1 MPRPAPEAAPRVAL
15 SGTVERVTFHNL
27 DNGFCVLR
35 LQVRG
40 RRELVTLIGHA
51 PSVAPGE
58 TVQASGEW
66 QNTVDHGLQF
76 KAALLQ
82 VTPPDS
88 LEGIERYLGS
98 GLIRGIGR
106 ELARRLVRAF
116 GERVFE
122 VVEEHPERLKTVD
135 GIGPIRL
142 QRILD
147 GWAEQRVIRD
157 IMVFL
162 QSNGIGTARAVR
174 IYKTYGADA
183 VPLIS
188 ENPYRLARDI
198 RGVGFK
204 TADALAQ
211 RLGIAKD
218 ADIRARAGLAYTLL
232 QAVGAGHCALP
243 EQRLLEEAEELL
255 EIPREILERALVAEL
270 AEGDLIADAIDGE
283 RAIFLAAL
291 WHAERLIGRRLHQ
304 IASGRPPWGSIDAE
318 PALAWVQDRL
328 RLDLAPSQ
336 RAAVERAISS
346 RALIIT
352 GGPGVGKTTLVR
364 AILAILRAKRVE
376 VALCAP
382 TGRAAKRLSESTGLE
397 AKTIHRLLEVDPR
410 SGGFRRRAENPLECG
425 LLVVDETSM
434 VDVPLMASLLDA
446 APDDGALLL
455 VGDVDQLPSVGPGQV
470 LRDAID
476 SGVVPVARLTEIFRQ
491 EESSRIV
498 VNAHRINR
506 GLMPE
511 LPESGATATASED
524 SAVSPGSP
532 GAPVA
537 TRRPTAGRSLDTSSS
552 GTPSLGAPSTGRPST
567 AKQSAGTSSAG
578 ASSSG
583 APWIDTP
590 SPGRSPAGPPTS
602 GAPSARPSTGDG
614 ALTDFYFVAAEQP
627 EDVRAKVVE
636 IARQRIPRRFGLD
649 PLLDVQVL
657 CPMNRGQ
664 LGARAFNLELQAAL
678 NPKRAGAA
686 EVERFGWTYRVGDKV
701 MQTENDY
708 DKDVFN
714 GDVGVVA
721 AIDPD
726 AQELVVRYDQRDVA
740 YRFGELDQI
749 VLAYAITIHKSQGS
763 EYPAIIVPIALAHWV
778 MLQRNLIYTAVT
790 RGRSLVVL
798 VGQRRALATAV
809 KGRPVERRI
818 SKVREWIASPPG

>member
-1 MPRPAPEAAPRVAL
+1 MLHAPEAAGPPRPAAEVVPVPRTEPPSPERAPL
-15 SGTVERVTFHNL
+15 SGTVERVTFHNPE
-27 DNGFCVLR
+27 NGFCVLR
-35 LQVRG
+35 LKVRG

-98 GLIRGIGR
+98 GLIRGIGK
-106 ELARRLVRAF
+106 ELARRLVKAF

-122 VVEEHPERLKTVD
+122 VVEEHPERLKTVE

-162 QSNGIGTARAVR
+162 QSHGIGTSRAVR

-204 TADALAQ
+204 TADALAL

-218 ADIRARAGLAYTLL
+218 ADVRARAGLAYTLL
-232 QAVGAGHCALP
+232 EAVGAGHCALP
-243 EQRLLEEAEELL
+243 ESKLLEQAEELL
-255 EIPREILERALVAEL
+255 EIPRPILEQALADEL
-270 AEGDLIADAIDGE
+270 AEGELIADAIEGE

-291 WHAERLIGRRLHQ
+291 WAAERRIGQCLHR
-304 IASGRPPWGSIDAE
+304 IAAGSPPWGPIDVAA
-318 PALAWVQDRL
+318 ALAWVQDRL
-328 RLDLAPSQ
+328 GIELAASQ
-336 RAAVERAISS
+336 RAAVERALGSP
-346 RALIIT
+346 ALVIT

-364 AILAILRAKRVE
+364 SILSILRAKGVE

-382 TGRAAKRLSESTGLE
+382 TGRAAKRLAESTGLE
-397 AKTIHRLLEVDPR
+397 ARTIHRLLEVDPQR
-410 SGGFRRRAENPLECG
+410 GGFRRRAEHPLECH

-446 APDDGALLL
+446 VPEGGALLL

-470 LRDAID
+470 LRDVID

-491 EESSRIV
+491 VESSRIV
-498 VNAHRINR
+498 VNAHRVNR

-511 LPESGATATASED
+511 IAERGA
-524 SAVSPGSP
+524 
-532 GAPVA
+532 
-537 TRRPTAGRSLDTSSS
+537 
-552 GTPSLGAPSTGRPST
+552 APS
-567 AKQSAGTSSAG
+567 
-578 ASSSG
+578 
-583 APWIDTP
+583 DE
-590 SPGRSPAGPPTS
+590 
-602 GAPSARPSTGDG
+602 
-614 ALTDFYFVAAEQP
+614 LTDFYFVDAEDP
-627 EDVRAKVVE
+627 EDARAKVVE
-636 IARQRIPRRFGLD
+636 MARRRIPARFGLD
-649 PLLDVQVL
+649 PLRDVQVL

-678 NPKRAGAA
+678 NPRRAGAA
-686 EVERFGWTYRVGDKV
+686 EVERFGWTYRAGDKV

-708 DKDVFN
+708 DKEVFN
-714 GDVGVVA
+714 GDLGVVETV
-721 AIDPD
+721 DPD
-726 AQELVVRYDQRDVA
+726 AQELVVRFDERSIA

-763 EYPAIIVPIALAHWV
+763 EYPAIIVPIALQHWV
-778 MLQRNLIYTAVT
+778 MLQRNLVYTAIT
-790 RGRSLVVL
+790 RGKSLVVL

-809 KGRPVERRI
+809 KGRPMERRY
-818 SKVREWIASPPG
+818 SKVREWIVAPPGG

>member
-1 MPRPAPEAAPRVAL
+1 MPRPAQEAAPRVAL
-15 SGTVERVTFHNL
+15 SGIVERVTFHNA

-35 LQVRG
+35 LKVRG

-76 KAALLQ
+76 KAALLR

-106 ELARRLVRAF
+106 ELARRLVGAF

-122 VVEEHPERLKTVD
+122 VIEEHPERLKTVD

-162 QSNGIGTARAVR
+162 QSHGIGTARAVR

-183 VPLIS
+183 VPLIT

-218 ADIRARAGLAYTLL
+218 ADVRARAGLAYTLL

-243 EQRLLEEAEELL
+243 EQRLLEEGEKLL
-255 EIPREILERALVAEL
+255 EIPRQILERALVAEL
-270 AEGDLIADAIDGE
+270 AEGDLIADTIEGE
-283 RAIFLAAL
+283 RAIFLATL
-291 WHAERLIGRRLHQ
+291 WQAERLIGRRLHA
-304 IASGRPPWGSIDAE
+304 IAAGRPPWGAIDAE
-318 PALAWVQDRL
+318 PALVWVQERL
-328 RLDLAPSQ
+328 GIDLAPSQ
-336 RAAVERAISS
+336 RAAVERALDS
-346 RALIIT
+346 RALVIT

-364 AILAILRAKRVE
+364 AILSILRAKRVE

-382 TGRAAKRLSESTGLE
+382 TGRAAKRLAESTGLE

-410 SGGFRRRAENPLECG
+410 SGGFRRRGENPLECG

-446 APDDGALLL
+446 VPEDGALLL

-491 EESSRIV
+491 ERTSRIV

-511 LPESGATATASED
+511 LPEPGAAGATE
-524 SAVSPGSP
+524 
-532 GAPVA
+532 
-537 TRRPTAGRSLDTSSS
+537 S
-552 GTPSLGAPSTGRPST
+552 G
-567 AKQSAGTSSAG
+567 SAG
-578 ASSSG
+578 AGPSGAGSNAAPSRVGFSSG
-583 APWIDTP
+583 VGSGQA
-590 SPGRSPAGPPTS
+590 SSGQAGS
-602 GAPSARPSTGDG
+602 GQGA
-614 ALTDFYFVAAEQP
+614 ALTDFYFVDAEEP
-627 EDVRAKVVE
+627 EDARAKVVE
-636 IARQRIPRRFGLD
+636 IARHRIPRRFGLD
-649 PLLDVQVL
+649 PLRDVQVL
-657 CPMNRGQ
+657 CPMNRGK

-678 NPKRAGAA
+678 NPKRAGAE

-708 DKDVFN
+708 DKEVFN
-714 GDVGVVA
+714 GDVGVVT
-721 AIDPD
+721 AIDPE
-726 AQELVVRYDQRDVA
+726 AQELVVRYGEEREEREVA

-778 MLQRNLIYTAVT
+778 MLQRNLIYTGVT

-809 KGRPVERRI
+809 KGRPVERRF
-818 SKVREWIASPPG
+818 SKVREWIASPPK